1 MPGHL
6 VPEFVKPEYLRTQP
20 VVCAA
25 CSADSEGAYGVDVT
39 IYHGAHTWCAT
50 TPAPQQHTTVD
61 LVNRNVQWAI
71 FYAMPRFVKY
81 KVLQAVFT
89 CTPPDQIMAPA
100 VANDT
105 HFGYLKLYQTLLDS
119 VRL

>member
-1 MPGHL
+1 M
-6 VPEFVKPEYLRTQP
+6 
-20 VVCAA
+20 
-25 CSADSEGAYGVDVT
+25 
-39 IYHGAHTWCAT
+39 
-50 TPAPQQHTTVD
+50 D

-100 VANDT
+100 VANDA

-119 VRL
+119 VCVFEGSLLTVLLTLATHVDGGVHCS